1 MRSDD
6 RAGLRAVMAR
16 PGYRRLWAARTIS
29 QWGDV
34 AQFTTLALLV
44 LRLTGSGL
52 GVSGAVLAEIAPVL
66 LLAPVAGSLVDRL
79 PRVPVMVAAD
89 LARLVLAAIL
99 AVWHS
104 DIGVVYAVA
113 FGLSAGSVFFNPAA
127 GSLLPSLV
135 GADELVAANSGIW
148 SAAVLS
154 QVLLAPLAELLAS
167 TASFGWAFAVNAAS
181 FAISALLLRGLR
193 ATEPPRPVVT
203 ATIWVQGREVLGVLG
218 RDRLLRALA
227 VAQALAALS
236 AGATSALLVLLAARR
251 LHAGGGGYGLM
262 LAGIGVG
269 AFCGPLL
276 LTRLGTPARRPQ
288 LVFAAFGVRGVVDL
302 VLASVTALPA
312 ALAALAFYGVGT
324 STGNVTFS
332 SVIQSHVPEQLRGR
346 VFSAFDLIW
355 QAMRLASLLLGGLLA
370 DAYGIRAVF
379 YLGGALLLA
388 AALVGFTT
396 SAGSRAR

>member
-1 MRSDD
+1 VGSNNP
-6 RAGLRAVMAR
+6 AGLRAVMTR
-16 PGYRRLWAARTIS
+16 PGYRRLWAARTVS

-44 LRLTGSGL
+44 LHLTGSGL

-66 LLAPVAGSLVDRL
+66 LLAPVAGPLVDRL
-79 PRVPVMVAAD
+79 PRVRVMVTAD

-99 AVWHS
+99 ALWHS

-127 GSLLPSLV
+127 GSLLPTLV
-135 GADELVAANSGIW
+135 DKEELVAANSGIW

-154 QVLLAPLAELLAS
+154 QVLLAPLAGLLAS
-167 TASFGWAFAVNAAS
+167 TAGVGWAFAVNAAS
-181 FAISALLLRGLR
+181 FGISALLMRGLR
-193 ATEPPRPVVT
+193 ATEAPRLVVT
-203 ATIWVQGREVLGVLG
+203 ASIWVQGREALGLLG

-227 VAQALAALS
+227 LAQALAALS

-276 LTRLGTPARRPQ
+276 LGRLGKRARQPQ
-288 LVFAAFGVRGVVDL
+288 LVFTAFGLRGVVDL

-312 ALAALAFYGVGT
+312 ALAALAFYGMGT
-324 STGNVTFS
+324 STGNITFS
-332 SVIQSHVPEQLRGR
+332 TVIQSHVPEQLRGR
-346 VFSAFDLIW
+346 VFSAFDLVW

-379 YLGGALLLA
+379 YLGGVLLLA
-388 AALVGFTT
+388 AALTGFTT
-396 SAGSRAR
+396 SAAS